1 MKNKISTGRIIIAG
15 IIFAVIAEIIHSIG
29 AYASMKYY
37 TMPEYFPVW
46 SKIMM
51 PSAGPPPTSFMIYG
65 LVFSFITGFLLA
77 MVYSVIKEGI
87 PAKALNKKG
96 LIFGLLLF
104 LIAGIPGALSMYLLI
119 NLPIALII
127 GWTIEDLI
135 VYLVGG
141 IVIAR
146 INK

>member
-15 IIFAVIAEIIHSIG
+15 IIFAVIAQIIHTIG
-29 AYASMKYY
+29 AYASIKYY

-46 SKIMM
+46 SKLMM
-51 PSAGPPPTSFMIYG
+51 PTAGPPPTSFMLYS
-65 LVFSFITGFLLA
+65 LLFSFIGGFLIAL
-77 MVYSVIKEGI
+77 VYSVIKEGI
-87 PAKALNKKG
+87 PANTVNKKG
-96 LIFGLLLF
+96 LVYGLLLF
-104 LIAGIPGALSMYLLI
+104 LAAGIPSALGMYLLI

-127 GWTIEDLI
+127 GWTIESLI
-135 VYLVGG
+135 VYLIGG